1 MYRTYFVAI
10 IFLCSFTVSMASPS
24 DSILTYY
31 KNGEFITYSQVWVD
45 VPNEIMNGVV
55 DDFLY
60 QTKYDLD
67 AMFGWALKDMKL
79 RKEKDEIIVFNFK
92 STEYDEKN
100 DVIKNVGDVE
110 IPNLINFPDIH
121 VDDRMTKTVLADGR
135 TKVNIDV
142 LYSDNFL
149 KKTTGVFYVNP
160 KRTDGCWITLEI
172 KVKFGRF
179 FDFFITKFTYRYIM
193 EWRFQKLMHNIAL
206 EAERRKSLIGK

>member
-1 MYRTYFVAI
+1 MYRIYFVAI
-10 IFLCSFTVSMASPS
+10 IFLCSFTMSMASPT

-45 VPNEIMNGVV
+45 VPEEIMNGVV

-60 QTKYDLD
+60 QTKYNLD
-67 AMFGWALKDMKL
+67 ALFGWALKDMKL

-100 DVIKNVGDVE
+100 DLIKNIGDVE
-110 IPNLINFPDIH
+110 MPNLIKFPDIH
-121 VDDRMTKTVLADGR
+121 VNDRMTKTILTDGR
-135 TKVNIDV
+135 TKVDIDV

-160 KRTDGCWITLEI
+160 KGAAGCWITLEI

-179 FDFFITKFTYRYIM
+179 FNFFITKVTYRHIM
-193 EWRFQKLMHNIAL
+193 EWRFHKFMQNLQT